1 MAREMTLVL
10 RNSLSEIP
18 RIAGAVDHFFESHGL
33 PAAAQMH
40 VTIAFDELATNA
52 ISYGFPDGAEHDAA
66 ITIRLSVQDG
76 ELLAVMEDCGKAFNP
91 LSVQPPDTSLG
102 VEDRE
107 IGGLGVHFV
116 RQFMTHVEY
125 QHVDGLNRLTMRKT
139 LDGVAQP

>member
-18 RIAGAVDHFFESHGL
+18 RIAEAVERFFEQHDL

-40 VTIAFDELATNA
+40 VTIALDELATNA
-52 ISYGFPDGAEHDAA
+52 ISYGFPDDAEHERA
-66 ITIRLSVQDG
+66 ITIRLRRQGND
-76 ELLAVMEDCGKAFNP
+76 LIAVMEDCGESFDP
-91 LSVQPPDTSLG
+91 LSVRPPDTALG
-102 VEDRE
+102 LDERA

-125 QHVDGLNRLTMRKT
+125 QRIDGLNRLTMRKT
-139 LDGVAQP
+139 LVSPPPS